1 MSFMPN
7 YPALFRAHNTSTQ
20 TGIGVTGPF
29 NLQFSEGCEI
39 IGAYY
44 KLNVQ
49 NNAYVYGDVKIN
61 GFTASNQSYDI
72 SFTPTALISS
82 MVSEG
87 WQVASEINLTVMT
100 GDDGVYNVVE
110 DNAGLIVANQSTP
123 QNPGGSSA
131 DQTRIFG
138 VRVEVTP

>member
-1 MSFMPN
+1 MSFGFN
-7 YPALFRAHNTSTQ
+7 YPALFRAHNTATQ

-29 NLQFSEGCEI
+29 SLQFSEGCEI
-39 IGAYY
+39 IGVYNR
-44 KLNVQ
+44 LNVR
-49 NNAYVYGDVKIN
+49 NNAYMYGDIKIN
-61 GFTASNQSYDI
+61 GGATSSTQSYDI

-110 DNAGLIVANQSTP
+110 DDAGLIVAGSVSAS
-123 QNPGGSSA
+123 GGSSA

>member
-1 MSFMPN
+1 MSYMPN

-39 IGAYY
+39 IGAYHR
-44 KLNVQ
+44 LNVQ
-49 NNAYVYGDVKIN
+49 NNAYLYGDIKIN
-61 GFTASNQSYDI
+61 GGVTSSNQSYDI
-72 SFTPTALISS
+72 SFTPTAQISS

-100 GDDGVYNVVE
+100 GDDGVYNVVT
-110 DNAGLIVANQSTP
+110 DNAGLIVAGSISAT
-123 QNPGGSSA
+123 GGSSA

>member
-7 YPALFRAHNTSTQ
+7 FPALFRAHNTLTQ

-44 KLNVQ
+44 RLNVQ
-49 NNAYVYGDVKIN
+49 NNAYVYGDIKIN
-61 GFTASNQSYDI
+61 GGATSTTQSYDI

-87 WQVASEINLTVMT
+87 WQIASEINLTVMT

-110 DNAGLIVANQSTP
+110 DNAGLIVAGNRTV
-123 QNPGGSSA
+123 PGASSA

>member
-1 MSFMPN
+1 MSFGFN
-7 YPALFRAHNTSTQ
+7 YPALFRAHNTAKQ

-29 NLQFSEGCEI
+29 ALQFSSGCEI

-44 KLNVQ
+44 RLNVQ
-49 NNAYVYGDVKIN
+49 NNAYVYGDVKID
-61 GFTASNQSYDI
+61 GSTGSSQSYDM

-100 GDDGVYNVVE
+100 GDDGVYNVAE
-110 DNAGLIVANQSTP
+110 DNVGLIVANSPSSTG
-123 QNPGGSSA
+123 NSSA

-138 VRVEVTP
+138 VRVEVTQ